1 MNTITELSTDFLFY
15 FFKPVMKDE
24 LVLYR
29 LDQVAEQV
37 EIGIIKRKNRLLDHG
52 KINFPAVSQPS
63 RTNFFS
69 G

>member
-37 EIGIIKRKNRLLDHG
+37 EIGIFKRKNRLLDHG
-52 KINFPAVSQPS
+52 KINLPAVSQPS

>member
-1 MNTITELSTDFLFY
+1 
-15 FFKPVMKDE
+15 MKDE

-37 EIGIIKRKNRLLDHG
+37 EVGIFNKRETIWFKKKQLLDHF
-52 KINFPAVSQPS
+52 KSNLPTATQPS

>member
-1 MNTITELSTDFLFY
+1 MNTITELSMDFLFY

-37 EIGIIKRKNRLLDHG
+37 EIGIFKRKNRLLDHG
-52 KINFPAVSQPS
+52 KINLPAVTQPS

>member
-1 MNTITELSTDFLFY
+1 LNTITELSMDFLFY

-37 EIGIIKRKNRLLDHG
+37 EIGIFKRKNRLLDHA
-52 KINFPAVSQPS
+52 KINLPAVSQPS

>member
-1 MNTITELSTDFLFY
+1 MDFLFY

-29 LDQVAEQV
+29 FDQVAEQV
-37 EIGIIKRKNRLLDHG
+37 EVGIFKKRETIWFKKKRLLDHG
-52 KINFPAVSQPS
+52 KINLPAVTQPS

>member
-1 MNTITELSTDFLFY
+1 
-15 FFKPVMKDE
+15 MKDE

-37 EIGIIKRKNRLLDHG
+37 EIGIFKRKNRLLDHG
-52 KINFPAVSQPS
+52 KINLPAVSQPS

>member
-1 MNTITELSTDFLFY
+1 MNTITELSMDFLFY

-37 EIGIIKRKNRLLDHG
+37 EIGIFKRKKRLLDHG
-52 KINFPAVSQPS
+52 KINLPAVTQPS